1 MEQNIRRMYINDS
14 TVKVNKLKT
23 MEKFQIAK
31 YRQMME
37 VLLLPS
43 KIAKKKKKRDP
54 LNSDNSLTEV
64 KERTMQKDS
73 F

>member
-43 KIAKKKKKRDP
+43 KIAKKKKRDP

>member
-43 KIAKKKKKRDP
+43 KIAKKKRDP

>member
-43 KIAKKKKKRDP
+43 KIAKKKKKKDP